1 MEEKTIRLLR
11 ADEIE
16 CRVAVINE
24 RGLSLLLF
32 KDARV
37 DQRILDETF
46 TPFGWRRTHQSID
59 GNLYCT
65 VEVWDEKKQQ
75 WIAKQDV
82 GTMSYSEKEK
92 GQASDSF
99 KRACFNWGVGRELY
113 TAPFIWV
120 PATNANILKK
130 GERYVTTDSF
140 YVRSI
145 AYNDQR
151 EITALVIENGKGQ
164 RVYELKEKP
173 EKTTGTGTAKA
184 AEEPRAAGTAKEA
197 EKPKKTRTAK
207 AVGTTKAA
215 ETAKAAETTKAAET
229 AKAAETTKK
238 AETAK
243 TVVTAGANTVGWSKA
258 EKNLQVTEE
267 QIRELYEELKR
278 TGVLL
283 ENVLERYQIRD
294 MGELTPEIYC
304 KAMNGLRRTK
314 TREAA

>member
-151 EITALVIENGKGQ
+151 EITALAIENGKGQ

-173 EKTTGTGTAKA
+173 EKTAGTGTAKA

-197 EKPKKTRTAK
+197 EKPKKTRTVK
-207 AVGTTKAA
+207 AAGTTKAA
-215 ETAKAAETTKAAET
+215 ETAKAVEAAKKAET
-229 AKAAETTKK
+229 AGTV
-238 AETAK
+238 ETAK
-243 TVVTAGANTVGWSKA
+243 TVVTAGANTAEWSKA
-258 EKNLQVTEE
+258 AEDLQVTEE
-267 QIRELYEELKR
+267 QIRELYEELRR
-278 TGVLL
+278 TGVML

-294 MGELTPEIYC
+294 VGELTPEIYR

>member
-207 AVGTTKAA
+207 AAGTTKAA
-215 ETAKAAETTKAAET
+215 ETAKAAE
-229 AKAAETTKK
+229 
-238 AETAK
+238 
-243 TVVTAGANTVGWSKA
+243 
-258 EKNLQVTEE
+258 NLQVTGE

-283 ENVLERYQIRD
+283 ESVLERYQIRD
-294 MGELTPEIYC
+294 MGELTPEIYR

>member
-173 EKTTGTGTAKA
+173 EKTTGTGTTKA

-215 ETAKAAETTKAAET
+215 KAAKD
-229 AKAAETTKK
+229 
-238 AETAK
+238 
-243 TVVTAGANTVGWSKA
+243 
-258 EKNLQVTEE
+258 LQVTEE

-294 MGELTPEIYC
+294 MGELTPEIYR

>member
-173 EKTTGTGTAKA
+173 EKITGTGTAKT
-184 AEEPRAAGTAKEA
+184 AEEPKAAGMAKAA
-197 EKPKKTRTAK
+197 EKPKKTRA
-207 AVGTTKAA
+207 
-215 ETAKAAETTKAAET
+215 AKAAGTTKAAET

-238 AETAK
+238 AETAGSVETAK
-243 TVVTAGANTVGWSKA
+243 TAEAAKPANTAERAKA
-258 EKNLQVTEE
+258 AENLQVTGE

-283 ENVLERYQIRD
+283 ESVLERYQIRD
-294 MGELTPEIYC
+294 VGELTPEIYR